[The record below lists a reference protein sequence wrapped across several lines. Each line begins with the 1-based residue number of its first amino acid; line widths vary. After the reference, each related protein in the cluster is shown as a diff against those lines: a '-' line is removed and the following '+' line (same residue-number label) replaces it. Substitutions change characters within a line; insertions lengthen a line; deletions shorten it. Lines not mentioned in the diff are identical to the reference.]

1 MNQYVCAYRGRRDNY
16 QVPLAL
22 AEAGLLDQFIT
33 DFYTPKS
40 WQRFAPYLPK
50 QWQSKLTFRQHPD
63 IPIKRVQC
71 LWKTTLQEHIRH
83 QLGWSAAKTY
93 AALDPIFSQRAA
105 ARAQKTYSHLF
116 LYTPYAW
123 EAFRTAYRH
132 IPYKVLFQFHPHA
145 QFEDRLLTEDWQR
158 YPQVEQSYRAEVGR
172 DLSPATKQREQDC
185 WQYADLILC
194 ASSFTRYTL
203 LEAGLEAERCGVV
216 PYGVDLP
223 PLTQQPSTSR
233 FQALFVGSGIQRK
246 GLHHLLQVWKTASLP
261 EESQLI
267 LVCRVIDP
275 GIRAMT
281 ETLPEVKLLS
291 GVSYET
297 LGDLFQRS
305 SLFIMPSLVEGFGQ
319 VFLEALSH
327 GCPVLGTRHTCL
339 PDLGGEADGIFLAN
353 VGDLEHLQSQLE
365 CLAQWLPD
373 HPNIRQQAR
382 ACAARFS
389 WQHFRTTLCDWLRS
403 P

>member
-33 DFYTPKS
+33 DFYTHKG
-40 WQRFAPYLPK
+40 WQQLAPYLP
-50 QWQSKLTFRQHPD
+50 QRWQAKLTFRQHPGL
-63 IPIKRVQC
+63 PSERVQC
-71 LWKTTLQEHIRH
+71 LWKETLQEHTRH
-83 QLGWSAAKTY
+83 RLGWSAAKTY
-93 AALDPIFSQRAA
+93 ADLDPIFSQRAA
-105 ARAQKTYSHLF
+105 ARARKTQSHLF

-123 EAFRTAYRH
+123 EAFRASYHHT
-132 IPYKVLFQFHPHA
+132 PCKVLFQFHPHS

-158 YPQVEQSYRAEVGR
+158 YPQVEQSYQAEVGR
-172 DLSPATKQREQDC
+172 DLPPAAKQREQDC
-185 WQYADLILC
+185 WQHADLILC
-194 ASSFTRYTL
+194 ASSFTRDTL
-203 LEAGLEAERCGVV
+203 LEAGVEPERCRVL
-216 PYGVDLP
+216 PYGVELP
-223 PLTQQPSTSR
+223 ILKEQPSTSH

-246 GLHHLLQVWKTASLP
+246 GLHHLLQVWKTATLP
-261 EESQLI
+261 QGSRLV

-275 GIRAMT
+275 GIRAIA
-281 ETLPEVKLLS
+281 ETLPGVQLLS
-291 GVSYET
+291 GVSRET

-319 VFLEALSH
+319 VFLEALSY
-327 GCPVLGTRHTCL
+327 GCPVLGTQNTCL
-339 PDLGGEADGIFLAN
+339 PDLGGKVDGIFLST

-365 CLAQWLPD
+365 HLAQWLPG
-373 HPNIRQQAR
+373 HPTVRQQAR

-389 WQHFRTTLCDWLRS
+389 WQHFRTTLCDWVRS